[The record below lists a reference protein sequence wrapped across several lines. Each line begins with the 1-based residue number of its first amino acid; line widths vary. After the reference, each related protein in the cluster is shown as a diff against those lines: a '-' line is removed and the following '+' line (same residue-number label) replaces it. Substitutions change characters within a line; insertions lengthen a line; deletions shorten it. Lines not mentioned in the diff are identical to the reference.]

1 MKRFMRGFSV
11 LVMSVFVCSM
21 FTGCYINSGV
31 NANEVGLQM
40 GNGATIDSVVG
51 SGRYTHMG
59 WFSELQK
66 LDVSAKTLIWEDA
79 DMWTADKQPV
89 KFKVSVTYARNKD
102 KKSVMHMWE
111 MYNSEARD
119 DKSLSTLVST
129 RIPRVAKQVTTGMTL
144 NEMLGIDEAGV
155 TETAKIA
162 EGNEGRE
169 LLQQK
174 LTELL
179 TPELSEFDVT
189 LLDIGVND
197 IGVDEEYANKLKE
210 KAVSKVAS
218 ELAEQ
223 KTKQLTEQV
232 KQEQAQTNVDLEI
245 AKRKNLV
252 QAEENKIYVTNPQA
266 FELERLRLLKDVVGD
281 NDKIYFVPQG
291 ADLNMIL
298 SGNTS
303 STIIPAEN
311 K

>member
-1 MKRFMRGFSV
+1 MN
-11 LVMSVFVCSM
+11 
-21 FTGCYINSGV
+21 TGV

-51 SGRYTHMG
+51 SGRYTHLG
-59 WFSELQK
+59 WFSALQK
-66 LDVSAKTLIWEDA
+66 VDVSAKTLIWEDT
-79 DMWTADKQPV
+79 DLWTADKQPV
-89 KFKVSVTYARNKD
+89 KFKVSVTYARNRD

-111 MYNSEARD
+111 MYNSEAKD
-119 DKSLSTLVST
+119 DKALSTLVST
-129 RIPRVAKQVTTGMTL
+129 RVPRVAKQVTTGMTL
-144 NEMLGIDEAGV
+144 NEMIGIEEPSGGAD
-155 TETAKIA
+155 TAKA
-162 EGNEGRE
+162 AGGNEGRE

-252 QAEENKIYVTNPQA
+252 LAEENRIYETNSQA
-266 FELERLRLLKDVVGD
+266 FELERLRLLKDVIGN

-298 SGNTS
+298 SGNAGG
-303 STIIPAEN
+303 STIIPAEKSDEKN
-311 K
+311 